1 MKIISI
7 VLPLLLAIGCSTKKS
22 NDSNTT
28 LAALLLA
35 SSSSST
41 VSVPSLLTIVQ
52 DSLPT
57 ALKNT
62 SYASYTKGVADVQT
76 IQTRLFGSGPANFRY
91 RLSMVDLEITS
102 LTTTLAGTYGSCFTT
117 TGTTWTPSTFTS
129 SGVTFNFPM
138 TMTCKYVK
146 STDATTYM
154 GADTSFYYIANITKN
169 VGTDG
174 IYVLAKIAKA
184 GSSIEVY
191 QLGLSSSGP
200 ASILHI
206 IANKSTQSFEVS
218 TASSSDATGSGV
230 TYTGVGCG
238 VQMKANSSYAYTS
251 GRYSQTSCATN
262 ATQECVDASSGTTLT
277 TSTSCP
283 TSIQTF
289 STLALT
295 QTILS
300 TTAVKTA
307 ITEIGNATGMPTV
320 R

>member
-7 VLPLLLAIGCSTKKS
+7 VLPLFLMIGCSTKKS
-22 NDSNTT
+22 NDSNTS

-35 SSSSST
+35 SSSSTS
-41 VSVPSLLTIVQ
+41 VAVPSLLTIVQ

-62 SYASYTKGVADVQT
+62 SYSSITKGVADVQT

-91 RLSMVDLEITS
+91 RLSMVDVEITS
-102 LTTTLAGTYGSCFTT
+102 LTTTLASTYGSCFTT
-117 TGTTWTPSTFTS
+117 TGSTWTPSTFTV
-129 SGVTFNFPM
+129 SGVTFSFPM
-138 TMTCKYVK
+138 SMTCKYVK
-146 STDATTYM
+146 STDSTTYM
-154 GADTSFYYIANITKN
+154 GADTSYYYIANITKN

-184 GSSIEVY
+184 GTTIEVY

-206 IANKSTQSFEVS
+206 IADKSTQSFEVS

-289 STLALT
+289 SSLALT